1 MQPELDTSNGPV
13 DLDEVWRAKCC
24 CQASTAENTKEPT
37 VPPCNTVRRIIVQ
50 GREGAALIAEQAHG
64 EEENRTSIGRGDGAR
79 TGGDGTESSKDLRIC
94 QVRPACIISG
104 NNPEIATGFP
114 LQRMVEIWMR
124 YAVKPLKQGEY
135 INLWAYVGLQRICCG
150 CHKLCIWQAPAVTT
164 P

>member
-79 TGGDGTESSKDLRIC
+79 TGGDGTECAGPVGRGWWWGGK
-94 QVRPACIISG
+94 
-104 NNPEIATGFP
+104 
-114 LQRMVEIWMR
+114 
-124 YAVKPLKQGEY
+124 GEGVV
-135 INLWAYVGLQRICCG
+135 VGGIVMG
-150 CHKLCIWQAPAVTT
+150 
-164 P
+164 